1 MMSQSLKENQLGT
14 KFLCINGS
22 LTNFSGIAFIEGFIP
37 AFLIMLWTIFSNLAI
52 PLTLGLASV
61 TLEVLEWQNIVMQ
74 QRHVSVP
81 LNMNIYRLLRRRKIK
96 RIQISI
102 NLLAAQYAVFNSAL
116 TSAIAVTI
124 FKLRK
129 IILSFI
135 LRTIQNHGC
144 IFGFNK
150 SLKYLYTHVQNQW
163 LTLSSSQMHLLEFSL
178 RNVWQTSLLYWDW
191 RDSFHDVSERSISL
205 FKTLPAFDSALQK
218 RHNKIPISANLG
230 YYQLWSILWIN
241 YFEKYW
247 EGRVTEGKCKA
258 ELDSR
263 WVFHYFS
270 NLIFEDILN

>member
-1 MMSQSLKENQLGT
+1 MSQSLKENQLGT
-14 KFLCINGS
+14 KFSCIDGS

-116 TSAIAVTI
+116 TSAIGVTI

-150 SLKYLYTHVQNQW
+150 SLKYLYNIHSCSKSMTHTFFFTNAFAGIFSQKC
-163 LTLSSSQMHLLEFSL
+163 LTNFIIIL
-178 RNVWQTSLLYWDW
+178 RLT
-191 RDSFHDVSERSISL
+191 
-205 FKTLPAFDSALQK
+205 
-218 RHNKIPISANLG
+218 
-230 YYQLWSILWIN
+230 
-241 YFEKYW
+241 
-247 EGRVTEGKCKA
+247 
-258 ELDSR
+258 
-263 WVFHYFS
+263 
-270 NLIFEDILN
+270 